1 MTELASGPQL
11 PQAVADELYAELV
24 EAMRRMDDREA
35 LRFSAR
41 LVLLLI
47 NQLGD
52 DPELARAAI
61 RAAAEPP
68 PTRPG

>member
-1 MTELASGPQL
+1 MTEITSGPRL
-11 PQAVADELYAELV
+11 PQPVADELYAELV
-24 EAMRRMDDREA
+24 EAMRRMDDQEA

-47 NQLGD
+47 DQLAD
-52 DPELARAAI
+52 DPELVRAAI

-68 PTRPG
+68 RRPS

>member
-1 MTELASGPQL
+1 MIELTSGPRL
-11 PQAVADELYAELV
+11 PQAAADELYAELV
-24 EAMRRMDDREA
+24 EAMRRMDDHEA

-68 PTRPG
+68 RRQG

>member
-1 MTELASGPQL
+1 VTELTSGPRL
-11 PQAVADELYAELV
+11 PQAAADELYAELV

-52 DPELARAAI
+52 DPEVARAAI
-61 RAAAEPP
+61 RAAAAPP
-68 PTRPG
+68 SRPS